1 MNIKKLK
8 TVEKISKK
16 TMLSSFIMTTSILVV
31 ISIVITFMGFGTAY
45 KYELDDEIST
55 TIVDSNICIF
65 RQ

>member
-31 ISIVITFMGFGTAY
+31 ISIVITLMGFGTAY

>member
-16 TMLSSFIMTTSILVV
+16 TMLSSFII
-31 ISIVITFMGFGTAY
+31 ITLMGFGTAY

>member
-1 MNIKKLK
+1 
-8 TVEKISKK
+8 
-16 TMLSSFIMTTSILVV
+16 MLSSFIMTTSILVV
-31 ISIVITFMGFGTAY
+31 ISIVITLMGFGTAY

>member
-31 ISIVITFMGFGTAY
+31 ISIVIKLMGFGTAY